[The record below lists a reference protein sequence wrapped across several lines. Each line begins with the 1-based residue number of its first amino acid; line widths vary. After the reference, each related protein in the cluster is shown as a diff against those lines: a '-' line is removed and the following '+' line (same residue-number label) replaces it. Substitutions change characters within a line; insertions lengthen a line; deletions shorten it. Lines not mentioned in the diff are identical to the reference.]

1 MPEHNQNHFANN
13 LSQFSDNENTAENVN
28 QQMEKRA
35 ASRLQNEIGAKV
47 LSLVNFESKHKDI
60 VESSFNKAR
69 QNKEKLPGKNN
80 ERRNFAYLSRLDRMI
95 EKHGDKVEQKL
106 WAASAENLVMEYED
120 IPDAY
125 WKQQEQILR
134 DNGQGRELSRYEKEI
149 LAEDL
154 IDKQRQSITSWTN
167 YLGDKNCPYPLW
179 FKVYAFDGISKM
191 SNTLNLDD
199 ADYNRRDNTTA
210 LSFPKLNAEILA
222 KVYRQIND
230 FYGVDKEN
238 WLSKHSDDEKL
249 VSLVKSANFPKLYAK
264 ELVDTKVILKTP
276 ERTEDVHG
284 DWFEY
289 KLGDEEKIADL
300 AEGTGWC
307 VVDPNVAHNYLVYG
321 EYGHS
326 KSTGADKES
335 NSKAKFI
342 IFRLEDPNFPGVYA
356 SNGSASIRLDP
367 NGIVDEVSGL
377 NEGQAIEDALVPIV
391 KEKAL
396 SLPGGEKYLQKFDD
410 KQTLIKLD
418 NKMEAG
424 EDLTKEE
431 LTFLYELD
439 RPIATLDTYNR
450 EDPRIPELKE
460 KYDIEYALKKGLDV
474 NKLVSSLDSGD
485 IEENLDFLLEH
496 DADINNVVNKI
507 HSYGVVRNLDYLL
520 KNGADVDNVVRNM
533 YSEDVVK
540 KLDYLLKN
548 SADINNVVRNMYSHD
563 VARKLDYLLKNGAD
577 INNVVNNMGHY
588 GIADNLGYLLKN
600 GADINNVVRNMYPH
614 DIARSLDYL
623 LKNGADINNI
633 VSNIHPDVIAH
644 NLDTLLEHGAEIDL
658 SKLIADLTPTY
669 IAHNLDTLLER
680 GADININKL
689 ITKLSKDYV
698 ARNLDYFFE
707 HGADI
712 NNIVNNMSSKDITDN
727 LDTLLKYGAEIDINE
742 LVSNLYPDDIAHNLD
757 TLLKYG
763 AEIDFNKLIA
773 DLGPVYVAHSLNYLL
788 DHGADIN
795 TIVNNMDPFDIGP
808 RLDLLLKN
816 GADIDINKLVSD
828 LDPYDVNHNLSA
840 LLRNGADINNIIK
853 AMNERDI
860 KNNIDLLR
868 KYGANLDTY
877 QESN

>member
-1 MPEHNQNHFANN
+1 MPEHNQNQFANN
-13 LSQFSDNENTAENVN
+13 LNQFSDNENTTENVN
-28 QQMEKRA
+28 QQMEKKA
-35 ASRLQNEIGAKV
+35 SSRLQNEIGAKV

-80 ERRNFAYLSRLDRMI
+80 ERRNFAYLSRLNNMI
-95 EKHGDKVEQKL
+95 EKHGDALEQKL

-134 DNGQGRELSRYEKEI
+134 DNGQGRELSNYEKEI

-154 IDKQRQSITSWTN
+154 IDKQRESITSWTN

-191 SNTLNLDD
+191 SNALNLDD

-222 KVYRQIND
+222 KVYSQINN
-230 FYGVDKEN
+230 FYGVDKED

-326 KSTGADKES
+326 KSTGVDKES

-342 IFRLEDPNFPGVYA
+342 IFRLEDPNSPGVFA

-377 NEGQAIEDALVPIV
+377 NDGQAVEDALVPIV

-418 NKMEAG
+418 NKMKEG

-431 LTFLYELD
+431 LSFLYELD

-450 EDPRIPELKE
+450 KDPRIPELRR
-460 KYDIEYALKKGLDV
+460 KYNIEYALEKGIGV
-474 NKLVSSLDSGD
+474 NELVPSLEPDN
-485 IEENLDFLLEH
+485 IAE
-496 DADINNVVNKI
+496 
-507 HSYGVVRNLDYLL
+507 NLDYLL
-520 KNGADVDNVVRNM
+520 K
-533 YSEDVVK
+533 
-540 KLDYLLKN
+540 
-548 SADINNVVRNMYSHD
+548 H
-563 VARKLDYLLKNGAD
+563 GAD
-577 INNVVNNMGHY
+577 IDVNR
-588 GIADNLGYLLKN
+588 L
-600 GADINNVVRNMYPH
+600 
-614 DIARSLDYL
+614 
-623 LKNGADINNI
+623 
-633 VSNIHPDVIAH
+633 VSNLDSEDIAH
-644 NLDTLLEHGAEIDL
+644 NLDVLLRNGTDIDNIVNNMG
-658 SKLIADLTPTY
+658 SYDIAG
-669 IAHNLDTLLER
+669 NLDTLLKH
-680 GADININKL
+680 GADIDALASNLGPIRICFKL
-689 ITKLSKDYV
+689 G
-698 ARNLDYFFE
+698 FFLR

-712 NNIVNNMSSKDITDN
+712 NNIINNMDQ
-727 LDTLLKYGAEIDINE
+727 
-742 LVSNLYPDDIAHNLD
+742 
-757 TLLKYG
+757 
-763 AEIDFNKLIA
+763 KLIA
-773 DLGPVYVAHSLNYLL
+773 SNLGFLL
-788 DHGADIN
+788 GHGADA
-795 TIVNNMDPFDIGP
+795 NNVI
-808 RLDLLLKN
+808 RNLD
-816 GADIDINKLVSD
+816 
-828 LDPYDVNHNLSA
+828 
-840 LLRNGADINNIIK
+840 
-853 AMNERDI
+853 EEDI

-868 KYGANLDTY
+868 IYGANLDMY
-877 QESN
+877 